1 MESNESTLEERVKGS
16 QLEAERCLQCYDAP
30 CSQNCPAGIDVK
42 LFIRFLKNGEFFS
55 AANAIERENP
65 F

>member
-42 LFIRFLKNGEFFS
+42 LFIRFLKNGEFF
-55 AANAIERENP
+55 
-65 F
+65 